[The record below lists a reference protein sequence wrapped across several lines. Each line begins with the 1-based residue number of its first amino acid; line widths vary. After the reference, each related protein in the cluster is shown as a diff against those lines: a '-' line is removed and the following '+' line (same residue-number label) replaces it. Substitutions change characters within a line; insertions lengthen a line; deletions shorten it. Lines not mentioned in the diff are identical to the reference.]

1 MATVSYGR
9 GALAMALV
17 GAFASPAPSTE
28 WKAGIVV
35 DRGEAAQLDP
45 GDIVHV
51 SGDKVVGIRV
61 ATRATFDAEALTL
74 IHDGA
79 TAPTGHAFGILA
91 IDGAEV
97 SLANSRI
104 QLNGRRTI
112 GVQAQRHATI
122 ELDRSSV
129 EVSSSAGDRSIAL
142 ALSGG
147 TARLRGSSIDGG
159 RGHAIATQ
167 FSGGGTAQV
176 LSEDST
182 IRGRIASGDVGLGIT
197 SVAGRIDGDI
207 AREGSGALDLRLL
220 RSEWRG
226 KSGRLSS
233 LYLEDSTWVVAGDSA
248 VDALRLSR
256 GGTVALDRS
265 RPGFTT
271 LRVGA
276 WTADAGATG
285 VVLGTRLD
293 AGGSLRRQATD
304 RLLVSGDVSGSTVV
318 HVTRTDGKG
327 AATAGRDGSN
337 GPADGISLVQVGGT
351 ASAGSFQLAGD
362 HVVVG
367 PWSYALQAYE
377 PGRSDA
383 RQRLVEGEGGGFW
396 DFRLQSRKVEG
407 PAQEREG
414 RSRSTVPALRPALA
428 PQAPAY
434 LVLNHALF
442 GYGVV
447 ALDALHPH
455 ERDVI
460 RDPALRVRTFGGDVA
475 YRSTLPFTAYGVD
488 YRRRDRGVQVAGDF
502 LVHADGDT
510 TWRVG
515 AAASLGGSLVS
526 PRIVDGRSEARIG
539 ARGVA
544 LHAQLATEDG
554 WQVAASYATTHYRIG
569 VRTPTRGEVLGRL
582 RANGDD
588 KALSAGYRWQVTDRL
603 AIEPGSSLLWQR
615 LRFSRAV
622 DRDGLDVL
630 GGMPRRVMLRSGA
643 RASLMLAPKGGVLY
657 AWTPYLELRHALIR
671 PSGGS
676 TDLSGERFPMER
688 ATRAAELSIG
698 ATFQLWSR
706 MTAHVDAVRRVRL
719 RQGGESGI
727 TARAGLAL
735 AF

>member
-1 MATVSYGR
+1 MATVSCGR

-17 GAFASPAPSTE
+17 GAFASPAQSTE

-35 DRGEAAQLDP
+35 DRGEAVQLDP
-45 GDIVHV
+45 GDIIHV

-61 ATRATFDAEALTL
+61 ASRATFDAEALTV

-79 TAPTGHAFGILA
+79 AVPTGHAFGVLA

-104 QLNGRRTI
+104 QLNGRRMI
-112 GVQAQRHATI
+112 GVQVQRHATI
-122 ELDRSSV
+122 ELDHSGV
-129 EVSSSAGDRSIAL
+129 EVSRDAGDRSIAL
-142 ALSGG
+142 ALAGG
-147 TARLRGSSIDGG
+147 TARLQGSSIDGG
-159 RGHAIATQ
+159 RGHAIATH
-167 FSGGGTAQV
+167 FPGGGTARV
-176 LSEDST
+176 HLDDST
-182 IRGRIASGDVGLGIT
+182 IRGRIGSGDASLAIT

-207 AREGSGALDLRLL
+207 VREGTGTLDLHMR
-220 RSEWRG
+220 RSAWRG
-226 KSGRLSS
+226 KAGRLSS
-233 LYLEDSTWVVAGDSA
+233 VSLEDSTWMVGGDSA

-256 GGTVALDRS
+256 GGAVAFDRD
-265 RPGFTT
+265 RPDFTT
-271 LRVGA
+271 LQVGT
-276 WTADAGATG
+276 WVADAGAIG
-285 VVLGTRLD
+285 IILGTRLD

-304 RLLVSGDVSGSTVV
+304 RLLISGNADGSTVV
-318 HVTRTDGKG
+318 HVTGAGGKG

-337 GPADGISLVQVGGT
+337 GPDDGISLVQVGGR

-407 PAQEREG
+407 PAQGREG
-414 RSRSTVPALRPALA
+414 RSRSTVPATRPALA

-442 GYGVV
+442 GYGAA

-455 ERDVI
+455 ERDVA
-460 RDPALRVRTFGGDVA
+460 RDPALRVRMFGGDVA
-475 YRSTLPFTAYGVD
+475 YRSTLPFTSYGVD

-515 AAASLGGSLVS
+515 AAASLGGSRVS
-526 PRIVDGRSEARIG
+526 PRIVDGRSEARMG

-554 WQVAASYATTHYRIG
+554 WQVAASYAMTHYRIG
-569 VRTPTRGEVLGRL
+569 VHTPARGEVLGRL

-622 DRDGLDVL
+622 DGDGLDVL
-630 GGMPRRVMLRSGA
+630 GGMTRRVMLRSGA
-643 RASLMLAPKGGVLY
+643 RASWMLAPKGGVLH

-676 TDLSGERFPMER
+676 TDLSGKRFPMER

-706 MTAHVDAVRRVRL
+706 LTAHVDAVQRVRIG
-719 RQGGESGI
+719 QGGESGI
-727 TARAGLAL
+727 TARAGMAL
-735 AF
+735 TF